1 MAIFPNITVD
11 EVVQV
16 NDKVRIDATKSY
28 ISKGEAEITLVEIEA
43 EAGSGFIAVQGSPI
57 KESNFYLDWEYAT
70 AGSKVVSVRI
80 TTSGAPVLVTKTIT
94 VVTEAVDKL
103 FSTDYDLTRIDSGIL
118 SLLPKGRNSFKY
130 IHREA
135 QSEILEWLYTM
146 GYTKS
151 DNVRFDKDDI
161 INIEEVKY
169 WSKYM
174 ALRLIYSDNSNS
186 LQDVYAS
193 QANDAENDEH
203 KWRQKAIFK
212 IDVNGDGIQDNV
224 EGFNFTTKYLTRE

>member
-1 MAIFPNITVD
+1 MAIFPNVTVD

-28 ISKGEAEITLVEIEA
+28 ISKGEPAITLVEIEA
-43 EAGSGFIAVQGSPI
+43 EAGSGFIAVQGTPI
-57 KESNFYLDWEYAT
+57 KEKNFYLDWEYGT
-70 AGSKVVSVRI
+70 AGTKVVSVRI
-80 TTSGAPVLVTKTIT
+80 TTSGAPVVVTKSIT

-118 SLLPKGRNSFKY
+118 SLLPDGRSSFKY

-146 GYTKS
+146 GYMKS

-203 KWRQKAIFK
+203 KWRQKSLFK
-212 IDVNGDGIQDNV
+212 IDVNGDGIQDNF
-224 EGFNFTTKYLTRE
+224 EGFNLTTKNFIRE